1 MPEKLDRYIEI
12 LARIMIVIA
21 MSIVCFGLIVMGVM
35 LPYHVLIA
43 MGFVGP

>member
-1 MPEKLDRYIEI
+1 MLEKLDRYIEI
-12 LARIMIVIA
+12 LARMMVVVAMI
-21 MSIVCFGLIVMGVM
+21 IVCFGLIVMGVM